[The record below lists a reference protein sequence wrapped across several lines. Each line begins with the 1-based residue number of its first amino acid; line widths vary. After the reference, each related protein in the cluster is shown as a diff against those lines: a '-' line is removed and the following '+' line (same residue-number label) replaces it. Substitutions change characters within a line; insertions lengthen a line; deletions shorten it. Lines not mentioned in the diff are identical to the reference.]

1 MLIIIKYETMNLRK
15 SKGGTSEELVG
26 EGEGGNDVIVL

>member
-15 SKGGTSEELVG
+15 SKGDISEELVG
-26 EGEGGNDVIVL
+26 EGEEGNDVTVL